1 MNSDDCILEINIIYN
16 EKRFTI
22 QTENILSVDEIKEKA
37 IENFN
42 LQDKDKKYIKFFI
55 QNDEKKIYIYSE
67 KDIIEN
73 AYDIDSNYPKI
84 DLFLLIE
91 STNELTPL
99 GESLSH
105 FEINNDNKKINN
117 DKNEELINE
126 DEKYME
132 LKSIIEKLSNE
143 IKILKEESNN
153 NLKELKQEN
162 INIRNEIDIYRN
174 KVDSIYNE
182 KISDDNDKFLNII
195 ETTYNKLNKEN
206 FEKIKKIEECINN
219 EYKKNEDQSILERK
233 MMKIIDD
240 NFFTLLKLLSE
251 QDEVYIRKLT
261 QIYTYLN
268 SSEIKNKSSDKKNE
282 KDKIN
287 KDNKD
292 IIKNNYFD
300 IINLKIQEIENKIIF
315 IEKSNINKLENEVET
330 INEKIKDLFQ
340 KETEFARK
348 LENQKREKLDNLNIN
363 DKINIKDNNN
373 SIIVNNTNN
382 IFNSDIFTDNINI
395 NKEFNNIN
403 DLNLPNKNESYS
415 ENNLIKINQKKDGF
429 NLNNINLNIN
439 KKDESNLEN
448 SKDKYDIK
456 RLKKIYKDLNNFSD
470 EIIKEKLEKHKGEII
485 PTLTELMLSMP
496 NNN

>member
-16 EKRFTI
+16 GKRFTI

-42 LQDKDKKYIKFFI
+42 LKDKDKKYIKFFI

-132 LKSIIEKLSNE
+132 LKSIIEKLSKE

-162 INIRNEIDIYRN
+162 INIRNEIDIYKN

-206 FEKIKKIEECINN
+206 FEKIKKIEEYINN
-219 EYKKNEDQSILERK
+219 EYKKNEDQNILERK

-240 NFFTLLKLLSE
+240 NFF
-251 QDEVYIRKLT
+251 
-261 QIYTYLN
+261 IYLF
-268 SSEIKNKSSDKKNE
+268 K
-282 KDKIN
+282 
-287 KDNKD
+287 
-292 IIKNNYFD
+292 
-300 IINLKIQEIENKIIF
+300 F
-315 IEKSNINKLENEVET
+315 I
-330 INEKIKDLFQ
+330 
-340 KETEFARK
+340 
-348 LENQKREKLDNLNIN
+348 
-363 DKINIKDNNN
+363 
-373 SIIVNNTNN
+373 
-382 IFNSDIFTDNINI
+382 
-395 NKEFNNIN
+395 
-403 DLNLPNKNESYS
+403 
-415 ENNLIKINQKKDGF
+415 
-429 NLNNINLNIN
+429 
-439 KKDESNLEN
+439 
-448 SKDKYDIK
+448 
-456 RLKKIYKDLNNFSD
+456 
-470 EIIKEKLEKHKGEII
+470 
-485 PTLTELMLSMP
+485 
-496 NNN
+496 